1 MMNTVSAYENIAFAG
16 SSITL
21 TVIIWGVYAGLVC
34 GCIAA
39 AYSKDF
45 LGRAVRTLLRRQCN
59 TPESALTVEKLGVK
73 ASFGFRHAM
82 REGGVLSKYIA
93 VANPDECRYEKERS
107 GLSRTMLKF
116 FTGSA
121 ENKTVTD
128 YKKAKLYIPED
139 KKFAADVRYEKKGP
153 SLPVIAL
160 CIVLGA
166 AVAVGLS
173 FAVPKIL
180 ELLDQA
186 ITAFKSLG
194 EK

>member
-1 MMNTVSAYENIAFAG
+1 MNTVSAYENIAFAG

-45 LGRAVRTLLRRQCN
+45 LGRAVRALLMRQCN
-59 TPESALTVEKLGVK
+59 TPESALTMEKLGVK
-73 ASFGFRHAM
+73 ASFGFRCAM
-82 REGGVLSKYIA
+82 RDGGVLSKYIA

-107 GLSRTMLKF
+107 GF
-116 FTGSA
+116 FAGSV
-121 ENKTVTD
+121 ENRTVTD

-139 KKFAADVRYEKKGP
+139 KKFDADVRYEKKGP
-153 SLPVIAL
+153 SLPVIVL

-166 AVAVGLS
+166 AAAVGLT

-186 ITAFKSLG
+186 ITAFKSIG